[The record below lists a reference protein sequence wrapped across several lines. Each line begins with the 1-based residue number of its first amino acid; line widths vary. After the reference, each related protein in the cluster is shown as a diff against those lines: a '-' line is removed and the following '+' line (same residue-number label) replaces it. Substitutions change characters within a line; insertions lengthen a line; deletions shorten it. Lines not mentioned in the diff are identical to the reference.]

1 MISSNSSD
9 SRTYIM
15 LLQRART
22 EYQFIPFQLPDSEAY
37 ENNAA
42 IASNCFQQSYLSTIP
57 IDQAGLLIAAIPIEQ
72 FLPELSQ
79 YLKPQLLIEDL
90 TNLLSGLY
98 TDAEMALSGDWERTD
113 AGFEAQLDAIDRFVD
128 KYQIPIVDTH

>member
-1 MISSNSSD
+1 
-9 SRTYIM
+9 M

-22 EYQFIPFQLPDSEAY
+22 GYQFIPFQLPDSEAY

-42 IASNCFQQSYLSTIP
+42 IASNCFQQSYLSTTP
-57 IDQAGLLIAAIPIEQ
+57 MDQAGLLIAAIPIEQ
-72 FLPELSQ
+72 FSPELSQ

-98 TDAEMALSGDWERTD
+98 TDAEMALNGDWERTD
-113 AGFEAQLDAIDRFVD
+113 EGFEAQLDAIDRFVD
-128 KYQIPIVDTH
+128 KYQIPIVDTR